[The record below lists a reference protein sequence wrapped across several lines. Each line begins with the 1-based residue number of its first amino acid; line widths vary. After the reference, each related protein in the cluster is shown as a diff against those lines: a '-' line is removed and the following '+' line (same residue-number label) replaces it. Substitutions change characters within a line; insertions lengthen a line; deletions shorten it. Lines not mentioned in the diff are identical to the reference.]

1 MPSLSLL
8 TVFLVVTGT
17 VLMLHRYN
25 GLVRAQKRVQEAWSS
40 VDVQLKR
47 RNSLLPNLVETVK
60 GYAAHE
66 RDVFEEVARAR
77 SAWQSAA
84 TAGQTASADS
94 ALTTALG
101 RLLAVV
107 ESYPQLHASDNFM
120 GLRADLSAAEE
131 KIAFARQFYNRNVLD
146 YNTRLGTFPDSIVG
160 ILFAFQAAE
169 FFEAEPKNRGDLRVS
184 FSTTASTRPEPE
196 PPASAA

>member
-1 MPSLSLL
+1 VPSLSLFVVSL
-8 TVFLVVTGT
+8 AVTGAL
-17 VLMLHRYN
+17 LMLHRYN
-25 GLVRAQKRVQEAWSS
+25 ELVRARKRVQEAWSG

-77 SAWQSAA
+77 GAIQGAA

-94 ALTTALG
+94 ALKSALA

-107 ESYPQLHASDNFM
+107 ESYPTLHASDNFM
-120 GLRADLSAAEE
+120 SLRTDLSDVEE

-146 YNTRLGTFPDSIVG
+146 YNTRLETFPDSIVAA
-160 ILFAFQAAE
+160 LFAFQPAE
-169 FFEAEPKNRGDLRVS
+169 FFETTAAERADFHVS
-184 FSTTASTRPEPE
+184 FAKDATPE
-196 PPASAA
+196 PPATAA